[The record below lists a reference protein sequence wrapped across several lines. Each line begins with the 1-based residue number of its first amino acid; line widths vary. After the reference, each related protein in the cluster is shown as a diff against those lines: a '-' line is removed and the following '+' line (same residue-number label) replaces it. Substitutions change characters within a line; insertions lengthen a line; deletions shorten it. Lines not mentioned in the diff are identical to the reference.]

1 MLAMMSIFVGTSFF
15 YVTMVT
21 VRSIEIGKNV
31 HVTSDSA
38 KESLSCETQFNT
50 PKYWLMEI
58 SISSAEGMKWT
69 PGTKNADVVDAR
81 GGQAQVLFWNITF
94 DVNGKVS
101 SIKPK

>member
-1 MLAMMSIFVGTSFF
+1 MRNSVQHAEILADGDLDLVSG
-15 YVTMVT
+15 
-21 VRSIEIGKNV
+21 
-31 HVTSDSA
+31 
-38 KESLSCETQFNT
+38 
-50 PKYWLMEI
+50 
-58 SISSAEGMKWT
+58 GMKWT